1 MVSGPFST
9 HFLLNLDQVVT
20 VSWALE
26 SIPFFEYWN
35 GMVSSSRVRELLEVR
50 GKCNEQPESA
60 WKGDFK
66 LPEPLLHFYSQ
77 VGPSD
82 IVIESYGNPFF
93 LPSLARLWQH
103 QVGYRFDASGERVE
117 EWSSNWIVVADEGAD
132 PFIYDASTSEILFA
146 NHGAG
151 TWKPVE
157 AYPDLNTMAACM
169 AILGIVRIRAGENF
183 TDEQSYVRPEHRAE
197 AVSRLLEVL
206 ADKEA
211 AEAIIVNAGWG

>member
-1 MVSGPFST
+1 MRFERNAATVTAGCCEASHTRAGASVQCCCSCIFLIHFSRIRRT
-9 HFLLNLDQVVT
+9 P
-20 VSWALE
+20 SC
-26 SIPFFEYWN
+26 PK
-35 GMVSSSRVRELLEVR
+35 SS
-50 GKCNEQPESA
+50 
-60 WKGDFK
+60 DD
-66 LPEPLLHFYSQ
+66 LHQ

-117 EWSSNWIVVADEGAD
+117 DWSSNWIVVADEGAD
-132 PFIYDASTSEILFA
+132 PFIYDASTAEILFA

-169 AILGIVRIRAGENF
+169 AIFGIVSIQAGENF
-183 TDEQSYVRPEHRAE
+183 TDEQSYVSPEHRAE